1 MEERYW
7 VRHESL
13 RGYVGPL
20 TLAALRDA
28 VVPGALPADADVRR
42 AVPGAGAEVLDDS
55 GWTKAYALLGLPAPP
70 VAEPRRHVP
79 PAGAP
84 GVRTEGVLA
93 DLRGRSSY
101 GGVRRVVT
109 VLAWL
114 AVVALVLTRLLTL
127 SAAPR
132 SGTVGVALFVELAL
146 SLTLVYVAHQLFQM
160 LADIADCHVR
170 RETDAAARRTEPR
183 G

>member
-7 VRHESL
+7 VRHASL

-20 TLAALRDA
+20 ALAALRDA
-28 VVPGALPADADVRR
+28 VVSGALPKDADVHR
-42 AVPGAGAEVLDDS
+42 AVPDARVETLDDS

-70 VAEPRRHVP
+70 PPAPRRDVP
-79 PAGAP
+79 PPGAP
-84 GVRTEGVLA
+84 DVRTEGVLA
-93 DLRGRSSY
+93 DLRARSSY
-101 GGVRRVVT
+101 GGVRRAVT

-114 AVVALVLTRLLTL
+114 AVVALVLTRLLAL